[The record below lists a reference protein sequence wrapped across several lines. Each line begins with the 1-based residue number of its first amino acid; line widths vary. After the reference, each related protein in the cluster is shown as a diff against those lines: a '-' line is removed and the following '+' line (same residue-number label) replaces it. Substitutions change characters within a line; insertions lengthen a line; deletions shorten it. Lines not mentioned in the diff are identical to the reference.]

1 MALKGHTRI
10 ELTNVETGE
19 VEVHE
24 DDNMVTN
31 ALSKLLG
38 NYGWFANDIVYE
50 VMDRKEDNA
59 SVIKRLTGGIMLFD
73 KSIEENPEVINSP
86 VGVSVVG
93 CGSQTAYNGEN
104 IMAGSYNQTESGWTE
119 DGGYKHVWDFETSQ
133 ANGDIACACL
143 TTASGGKITEGT
155 FPFSDDYYYGEGVNT
170 EDEILFN
177 RVKNYNVNL
186 KVNDDFETRYHP
198 VLFAD
203 GINNRVILPNT
214 YKEMK
219 EYQHG
224 GTGSE
229 TYEEFKNSVFYKKS
243 IDLALYRFGFSNFSI
258 FDRPIETIASDLL
271 EIKTVEMP
279 SGLKAIFTQ
288 EMLDDYTYHWR
299 VGSVCDEDNIYII
312 LYPSVMDSQNI
323 LNGEKAYIWEIN
335 ATTFDSNY
343 YEFHN
348 SLDEDID
355 ISNFYNNE
363 LHCSFSICGD
373 YILCVGANTSCVYIV
388 RKDNSYDFEKVTYP
402 NGDFI
407 YGATQDTNAWIFN
420 NNGKFIFNNRTS
432 EYKVIDPLTKIA
444 TYKNIQYN
452 RRLMDDV
459 NYAKPMK
466 VKGTHWFICSSWVV
480 LDSGNKYIIINNF
493 IDPTLLVTINNLET
507 PVQKTSAQT
516 MKVTYVLT
524 QE

>member
-38 NYGWFANDIVYE
+38 NYGWFANNAVYE
-50 VMDRKEDNA
+50 LMNRKEDDA

-93 CGSQTAYNGEN
+93 CGSQTAYNGAN

-119 DGGYKHVWDFETSQ
+119 DGGYKHVWDFETSH
-133 ANGDIACACL
+133 ANGKIACACL

-155 FPFSDDYYYGEGVNT
+155 FPFSDDYYWGTGVNT

-177 RVKNYNVNL
+177 SIKRYNTKL
-186 KVNDDFETRYHP
+186 KISDEYETSYYP
-198 VLFAD
+198 LWFVD

-214 YKEMK
+214 YKEVK
-219 EYQHG
+219 RYKHD

-229 TYEEFKNSVFYKKS
+229 AYEEFKNSVFYKKS

-258 FDRPIETIASDLL
+258 FDAPVESIASDLL
-271 EIKTVEMP
+271 EVKTVEMP
-279 SGLKAIFTQ
+279 DGLKAIFTQ
-288 EMLDDYTYHWR
+288 EMLDNSSYYWNI
-299 VGSVCDEDNIYII
+299 GSVCDEDNIYII
-312 LYPSVMDSQNI
+312 LYPSTNNSSNI
-323 LNGEKAYIWEIN
+323 LQGETCYIWEIN
-335 ATTFDSNY
+335 AMTFSSNY
-343 YEFHN
+343 YEFYN
-348 SLDEDID
+348 AIDENIYIYD
-355 ISNFYNNE
+355 FYDNP
-363 LHCSFSICGD
+363 LYCSFSICGD

-407 YGATQDTNAWIFN
+407 LGAKSNNVFVFN
-420 NNGKFIFNNRTS
+420 NNGKFILKNDYTLFNI
-432 EYKVIDPLTKIA
+432 IDPLTKMA
-444 TYKNIQYN
+444 LYKNINYN
-452 RRLMDDV
+452 YYIIGDRSYV
-459 NYAKPMK
+459 KPMK
-466 VKGTHWFICSSWVV
+466 VKGTHWFICSSWVS

>member
-1 MALKGHTRI
+1 MAIKGHTRI

-24 DDNMVTN
+24 DNNMVTN

-38 NYGWFANDIVYE
+38 NYGWFANNAVYDL
-50 VMDRKEDNA
+50 MDRKDDNS
-59 SVIKRLTGGIMLFD
+59 SVIKRLTGGIMLFN
-73 KSIEENPEVINSP
+73 SAIAENPEVINSP
-86 VGVSVVG
+86 IGVSVVG

-104 IMAGSYNQTESGWTE
+104 IMAGSYNQSESGWTE
-119 DGGYKHVWDFETSQ
+119 NGGYRHVWDFTTSQ
-133 ANGDIACACL
+133 ANGEIACACL

-155 FPFSDDYYYGEGVNT
+155 FPLSYDYYYGEGVNT

-177 RVKNYNVNL
+177 STRNPFIYL
-186 KVNDDFETRYHP
+186 KVNDDFETGYYP
-198 VLFAD
+198 LLFAD

-214 YKEMK
+214 YQEMK

-224 GTGSE
+224 GTGSD

-258 FDRPIETIASDLL
+258 FDKPVEAIASDLL

-312 LYPSVMDSQNI
+312 LYPSMMDSQSI

-348 SLDEDID
+348 SLNEDIFIFD
-355 ISNFYNNE
+355 FNE
-363 LHCSFSICGD
+363 NSLHYSFAICGD
-373 YILCVGANTSCVYIV
+373 YILCVGADTSCVYIIK
-388 RKDNSYDFEKVTYP
+388 KDNSNDFEIIKYP
-402 NGDFI
+402 DDDSFI
-407 YGATQDTNAWIFN
+407 GELSFQGKMFS
-420 NNGKFIFNNRTS
+420 NNGKFIVDNGVES
-432 EYKVIDPLTKIA
+432 YKVVDPVTKIA
-444 TYKNIQYN
+444 KFKNINYDLTMLEGVGQYVK
-452 RRLMDDV
+452 L
-459 NYAKPMK
+459 MK
-466 VKGTHWFICSSWVV
+466 VKGTHWFISASWVQEEY
-480 LDSGNKYIIINNF
+480 GNKFVYIGNF